1 MEFRNLLTYCKVC
14 ESMSF
19 SKAADQLG
27 YAQSTV
33 TMQIAQLED
42 ELGVKLF
49 DRNGKRIIINAKG
62 QELLAYANR
71 LIALADEAK
80 TNISDIKTPRGP
92 LRLGVIE
99 SIGSF
104 FLPDILQD
112 YLISFPKV
120 HVQVLTA
127 TTREI
132 MEMLR
137 QNKIDLMLTLD
148 EPLYDPDWICA
159 WSQKE
164 DILFLCSP
172 KHPFAERKNV
182 TLVELMQ
189 ENMLLTERRC
199 NYRDSFERICIKHKM
214 QPRSSL
220 EIGCTNTLLYYTK
233 NNLGIT
239 FLPRLTAQKNLETG
253 DLSYFTVREVSV
265 QMLIQLIYRKSNW
278 CNPAMKAF
286 IEKVRGFHI

>member
-1 MEFRNLLTYCKVC
+1 MELRNLLTYCKVC

-49 DRNGKRIIINAKG
+49 DRNGKRIRTNAKG
-62 QELLAYANR
+62 QELLVYANR

-80 TNISDIKTPRGP
+80 TNVADRKTPQGP
-92 LRLGVIE
+92 VRIGVIE
-99 SIGSF
+99 SIGAF
-104 FLPDILQD
+104 FLPDLLQD
-112 YLISFPKV
+112 YLVRFPDV

-148 EPLYDPDWICA
+148 EPLYDPDWI
-159 WSQKE
+159 
-164 DILFLCSP
+164 
-172 KHPFAERKNV
+172 
-182 TLVELMQ
+182 
-189 ENMLLTERRC
+189 
-199 NYRDSFERICIKHKM
+199 
-214 QPRSSL
+214 
-220 EIGCTNTLLYYTK
+220 
-233 NNLGIT
+233 
-239 FLPRLTAQKNLETG
+239 
-253 DLSYFTVREVSV
+253 
-265 QMLIQLIYRKSNW
+265 
-278 CNPAMKAF
+278 
-286 IEKVRGFHI
+286 